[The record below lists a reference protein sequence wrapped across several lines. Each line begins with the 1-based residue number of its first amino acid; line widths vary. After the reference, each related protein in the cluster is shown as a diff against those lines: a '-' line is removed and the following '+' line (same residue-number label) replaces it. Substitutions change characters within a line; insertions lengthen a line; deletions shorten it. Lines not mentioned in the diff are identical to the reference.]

1 MIFDNT
7 LLFSDGQAIT
17 GDARSTNTVD
27 LGATGTPFGD
37 TRKLIRDIG
46 KGCCKVPLSISI
58 TETFNNLTSLEILL
72 QVDDNSGSASP
83 KTVARSGVLPP
94 ADLVAGK
101 QIDFPDYIPQGAN
114 EQYLSLF
121 YDVTGAAP
129 TTGKIT
135 AGVVADR
142 QTNFIGGQ

>member
-7 LLFSDGQAIT
+7 LLFSDAQAIT
-17 GDARSTNTVD
+17 ADAASTNIVD
-27 LGATGTPFGD
+27 LGATGTPYGASAA
-37 TRKLIRDIG
+37 LVRDIG
-46 KGCCKVPLSISI
+46 KGSPKVPLWISI
-58 TETFNNLTSLEILL
+58 TEAFNNLTSLEILL
-72 QVDDNSGSASP
+72 QVDDNSGFASP
-83 KTVARSGVLPP
+83 KTVSRSGVIPL

-101 QIDFPDYIPQGAN
+101 AIDYPDYVPQGAN
-114 EQYLSLF
+114 ERYFRLY
-121 YDVTGAAP
+121 YDITGTAP

>member
-17 GDARSTNTVD
+17 ADAASTNVVD
-27 LGATGTPFGD
+27 LGDTGTPYGD
-37 TRKLIRDIG
+37 TRKLVRDIG
-46 KGCCKVPLSISI
+46 KGQKPVPLWVSV
-58 TETFNNLTSLEILL
+58 TEAFNNLTSLEILL
-72 QVDDNSGSASP
+72 QVDDNSAFASP
-83 KTVARSGVLPP
+83 KTVSRSGAIPL
-94 ADLVAGK
+94 ADLTAGK
-101 QIDFPDYIPQGAN
+101 PIDYPDYVPQGAN
-114 EQYLSLF
+114 ERYFRLY
-121 YDVTGAAP
+121 YDITGTAP

>member
-27 LGATGTPFGD
+27 LGANGTPYGD

-46 KGCCKVPLSISI
+46 KGSPKVPLSISV

-83 KTVARSGVLPP
+83 KTVASSGILAL

-121 YDVTGAAP
+121 YDVTGANP

>member
-7 LLFSDGQAIT
+7 LIFSDGQAIT
-17 GDARSTNTVD
+17 GDIRSTNTVN
-27 LGATGTPFGD
+27 LGDTGTPYGD
-37 TRKLIRDIG
+37 TRKLVRDIG
-46 KGCCKVPLSISI
+46 KGSPKVPLSISV
-58 TETFNNLTSLEILL
+58 TETFNNLTSMEILL

-83 KTVARSGVLPP
+83 KTVASSGAIP
-94 ADLVAGK
+94 AANLVAGK

-121 YDVTGAAP
+121 YDVTGTAP

-135 AGVVADR
+135 AGVVAAR